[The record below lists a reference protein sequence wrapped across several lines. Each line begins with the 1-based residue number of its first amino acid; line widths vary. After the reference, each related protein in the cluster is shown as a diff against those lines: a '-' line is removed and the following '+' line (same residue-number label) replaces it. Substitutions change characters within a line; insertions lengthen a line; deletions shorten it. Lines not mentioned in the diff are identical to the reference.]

1 MSVAK
6 AIAVFSKAG
15 LVHKHVAARSSA
27 GRLIANMVNIIF
39 FRGNLCNLGKVKVEP
54 KIISKG
60 L

>member
-27 GRLIANMVNIIF
+27 GRLIANMVNIF
-39 FRGNLCNLGKVKVEP
+39 FFSREP
-54 KIISKG
+54 

>member
-27 GRLIANMVNIIF
+27 GRLIANMVNIF
-39 FRGNLCNLGKVKVEP
+39 FRGNLCNLGKVKVESR
-54 KIISKG
+54 IISKG
-60 L
+60 F